1 MALREWTLKR
11 NCSLSPRQLALFY
24 ASLCVASFTI
34 AGLFALFGM
43 HYVFEFALLEMVLV
57 GGAFL
62 IYARHAS
69 DREHIALTRD
79 WLLVELIEVERVRQF
94 CLDRQLTR
102 IELPSS
108 RHALVTLE
116 AAGMRVEVGQFLTER
131 KRREFAQELKQE
143 LRRGVA
149 AGG

>member
-24 ASLCVASFTI
+24 ASLCAASFTI
-34 AGLFALFGM
+34 AGLFAMFGM

-57 GGAFL
+57 GVAFL
-62 IYARHAS
+62 IYARHAG
-69 DREHIALTRD
+69 DREHIALNRD
-79 WLLVELIEVERVRQF
+79 WLLVELIEMERVRRF
-94 CLDRQLTR
+94 CLARHLTR

-108 RHALVTLE
+108 RHPLVTLE
-116 AAGMRVEVGQFLTER
+116 AAGLRVEVGQFLTER
-131 KRREFAQELKQE
+131 KRREFAQELKRE